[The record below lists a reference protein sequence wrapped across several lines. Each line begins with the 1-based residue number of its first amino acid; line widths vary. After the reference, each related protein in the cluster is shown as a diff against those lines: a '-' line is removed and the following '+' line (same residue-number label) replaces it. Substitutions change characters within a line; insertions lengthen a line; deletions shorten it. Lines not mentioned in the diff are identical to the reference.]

1 MKIGLDNWVKLVY
14 IILKNIRNV
23 QEMLGTS
30 RCFPSARICGH
41 ISLMDSIRN
50 FVPLLAAL
58 PVARTCYLR
67 VAAALGDGCNP

>member
-30 RCFPSARICGH
+30 RCFLSAGICGH
-41 ISLMDSIRN
+41 ISLMDSIKN

-58 PVARTCYLR
+58 PVVQACCLR
-67 VAAALGDGCNP
+67 VAAVLREWL